1 VLDDVE
7 EHGASSPLPIDPWP
21 GRFVDLPGGPA
32 YVRFVDGSAAAR
44 GETSPE
50 AVEALD
56 TEPVLLVHGL
66 GGSAT
71 NWTDLMDLLSGAPSP
86 SPGPQSPRLSCAALD
101 LPGFGFSPPGQDGYS
116 IRAHARTVISLIEHL
131 GTAPTHLIGNSM
143 GGAVITKVAAH
154 RPDLVRSLTLV
165 SPALPDL
172 RPRPL
177 PLRLM
182 VVAAPGIGPAM
193 LGRIGRQP
201 AAERT
206 DMSISELYGDPASLH
221 PLRRDQ
227 EVAELL
233 RRDSLGYAGTALIGS
248 ARSLIA
254 EYFKVGRRSLWRDAE
269 ATTAPALILH
279 GSSDRLVNPVMAVK
293 AAKSFRAA
301 RVVIYPQVGHVAMME
316 RPGCVAAEVR
326 SFLDSVRLGGDL
338 AAELEGIAT
347 SATSAAPGLTCQER

>member
-1 VLDDVE
+1 VLGDVE
-7 EHGASSPLPIDPWP
+7 EGRVSSPLPIDPWP
-21 GRFVDLPGGPA
+21 GRFVDLPEGQV
-32 YVRFVDGSAAAR
+32 YVRFADAAERAS
-44 GETSPE
+44 G
-50 AVEALD
+50 ADV
-56 TEPVLLVHGL
+56 EPVLLVHGL

-71 NWTDLMDLLSGAPSP
+71 NWTDLMDLLSGPPAPA
-86 SPGPQSPRLSCAALD
+86 PGPQSPRLSCAALD
-101 LPGFGFSPPGQDGYS
+101 LPGFGFSPPGQGGYS

-143 GGAVITKVAAH
+143 GGAVIAKVAAH

-182 VVAAPGIGPAM
+182 VVAAPGIGPA
-193 LGRIGRQP
+193 LLDRIARQP
-201 AAERT
+201 AADRT
-206 DMSISELYGDPASLH
+206 DMSIRELYADPALMH

-233 RRDSLGYAGTALIGS
+233 RRDGLGYAGTALIGS

-293 AAKSFRAA
+293 AARSFRAA
-301 RVVIYPQVGHVAMME
+301 RVVVFPQVGHVAMME
-316 RPGCVAAEVR
+316 RPGCVATEIR

-338 AAELEGIAT
+338 AAELEGLAT
-347 SATSAAPGLTCQER
+347 SAQPGLTCREH

>member
-1 VLDDVE
+1 VVLGARDVLGDVE
-7 EHGASSPLPIDPWP
+7 DGRVSSPLPIDPWP
-21 GRFVDLPGGPA
+21 GRFVDLPEGQV
-32 YVRFVDGSAAAR
+32 YVRFADATGQASGAA
-44 GETSPE
+44 
-50 AVEALD
+50 V
-56 TEPVLLVHGL
+56 EPVLLVHGL

-71 NWTDLMDLLSGAPSP
+71 NWTDLMDLLSGPHGPAVGPS
-86 SPGPQSPRLSCAALD
+86 SPRLSCAALD
-101 LPGFGFSPPGQDGYS
+101 LPGFGFSPPGQGGYS
-116 IRAHARTVISLIEHL
+116 IRAHARTLISLIEHL

-143 GGAVITKVAAH
+143 GGAVIAKVAAH

-182 VVAAPGIGPAM
+182 VVTAPGIGPA
-193 LGRIGRQP
+193 LLDRIARQP
-201 AAERT
+201 AADRT
-206 DMSISELYGDPASLH
+206 DMSIRELYADPALMH

-233 RRDSLGYAGTALIGS
+233 RRDGLGYAGTALIGS

-293 AAKSFRAA
+293 AARSFRAA
-301 RVVIYPQVGHVAMME
+301 RVVVFPQVGHVAMME
-316 RPGCVAAEVR
+316 RPGCVATEIR

-347 SATSAAPGLTCQER
+347 SAQPGLTCREH